1 MLQEL
6 VKFGDHS
13 KNDLIYEHIFS
24 TPTISLRKY
33 KMYGDRSVE
42 FVCGYWSFIL
52 KVSSSQ

>member
-6 VKFGDHS
+6 IKYGDHS

-42 FVCGYWSFIL
+42 FVCGYWSFKL